1 MQYVRMPRNKFWGW
15 VVASLVIGLGL
26 GLGIMFWNS
35 SAATSRIASLEAR
48 LSGASTDASAAVSAA
63 EARTAAAEA
72 SVSSLTAQNAQLTA
86 ELAAASGSQQ
96 TTSATESSA
105 TIAVTSRTVTPSSV
119 GTTGTITMTAK
130 VTGHPGSVT
139 MRVYTS
145 SKSFDKTYT
154 LKKIS
159 TSGDSET
166 WRLAVK
172 APATAGKYNYFATA
186 IKGSERVTMTGASP
200 KSFVVK

>member
-1 MQYVRMPRNKFWGW
+1 MQYIRMPRNKFWGW
-15 VVASLVIGLGL
+15 VVASLVVGLGL
-26 GLGIMFWNS
+26 GLGIMLWNS

-63 EARTAAAEA
+63 EARAAAAEA
-72 SVSSLTAQNAQLTA
+72 SVSSLTAQNEQLTA
-86 ELAAASGSQQ
+86 DLAAAGGSQQ
-96 TTSATESSA
+96 ATSATESSA

-139 MRVYTS
+139 MRIYTS
-145 SKSFDKTYT
+145 SKNFDKTYT

-166 WRLAVK
+166 WRLAAK
-172 APATAGKYNYFATA
+172 APSTAGKYNYFATA
-186 IKGSERVTMTGASP
+186 IKGSERVTMAGASP